1 MAREIEELDAG
12 RPEPFK
18 LSSLTWTV
26 YVPTILFSIGQGAV
40 IPIIPLFARE
50 LGSSVAAAALVVA
63 MRGLGQLVFDIPA
76 GVAVTR
82 WGDKGAMVA
91 GTAMIAVVAVG
102 AAFSPT
108 PLILALLVFVM
119 GGGWAFWQVARLA
132 YVSEQVPLAQ
142 RGRAISMTGGMNRVG
157 NFIGPVVGGTLGSAF
172 GLEAAFVA
180 QAVLG

>member
-1 MAREIEELDAG
+1 MAREIEELGGG

-18 LSSLTWTV
+18 LSSLTFTV
-26 YVPTILFSIGQGAV
+26 YIPTILFSIGQGAV
-40 IPIIPLFARE
+40 IPVIPLFARE
-50 LGSSVAAAALVVA
+50 LGSSLAAAALVVA
-63 MRGLGQLVFDIPA
+63 MRGLGQLFFDIPA
-76 GVAVTR
+76 GVAVSR

-132 YVSEQVPLAQ
+132 LSL
-142 RGRAISMTGGMNRVG
+142 IH
-157 NFIGPVVGGTLGSAF
+157 I
-172 GLEAAFVA
+172 
-180 QAVLG
+180 